1 MRIKQAITAAMAFV
15 GMVLLSGC
23 LKVEANLVLNS
34 EALATGEYVI
44 SMNKETA
51 LLIGATDKETFKTAF
66 LGTEGFDFPR
76 DSIDVSDSGDSYVMT
91 IKADD
96 YALDDPDLN
105 ATVMNDGR
113 IKLVFRQEGSETDSG
128 GFAPELAVVM
138 KFPGEIVE
146 MSPEFTKVDSKT
158 VSLKLSTDVVVPNAY
173 VISESGE
180 SPSNSAP
187 VDSANEVGA
196 SEETISAQ
204 SASGSKL
211 PIGLGVLVIV
221 LLLAVVV
228 QKKRKSSSGI
238 EE

>member
-1 MRIKQAITAAMAFV
+1 MRVSQIITGAMALA
-15 GMVLLSGC
+15 GTVLLSGC
-23 LKVEANLVLNS
+23 LKLEVNLALNS

-51 LLIGATDKETFKTAF
+51 LAIGATDKESFKAAF

-76 DSIDVSDSGDSYVMT
+76 DSIDVSDSGDSFVMT
-91 IKADD
+91 INVDD

-128 GFAPELAVVM
+128 GFAPELVVLM
-138 KFPGEIVE
+138 NFPGEIVE

-187 VDSANEVGA
+187 VNNANEVGA
-196 SEETISAQ
+196 SEETSSTQ

-211 PIGLGVLVIV
+211 PIGLGVLAISS
-221 LLLAVVV
+221 LLAVVV
-228 QKKRKSSSGI
+228 QKKRKSSSGT